1 MSCFSVRTGGNVR
14 CMSSKRRASTSRP
27 WVRSQPIASAYRTVT
42 WARTFKSARF
52 VAAGEGWMIR

>member
-1 MSCFSVRTGGNVR
+1 
-14 CMSSKRRASTSRP
+14 
-27 WVRSQPIASAYRTVT
+27 VRSQPIASAYRTVT